1 MESLLFDEDTDNE
14 KAKKKKKSKQKKLAE
29 VEEQKIEQKLKKIYD
44 QTVEKSKKLSL
55 PAPLTNPQ
63 AQKAARSATYK
74 KVKED
79 VKPWD
84 TVIHSRR
91 AAQVVSFPLEKPDLK
106 LKSVSQHQLNNFKAR

>member
-1 MESLLFDEDTDNE
+1 MESLLFDEED
-14 KAKKKKKSKQKKLAE
+14 KGKKKKRPKQKKLSE
-29 VEEQKIEQKLKKIYD
+29 VGEQKIEQTLKKIYD
-44 QTVEKSKKLSL
+44 LTVEKSKKLSL

-63 AQKAARSATYK
+63 AQKAARGATYR

-106 LKSVSQHQLNNFKAR
+106 LKSLSQHHLNNFKAR